1 MNERTQKSILQMARG
16 AIQER
21 ADYEM
26 SRLLDNILDPN
37 TAATAQRTLTIT
49 LKLKPDDTR
58 QNIAVSC
65 VAKSTLA
72 ATNPVTTSLY
82 VADEETIVEMVPQIP
97 GQMTMDGQD
106 QEAPPLLKLI
116 KTAGYQVVSVE
127 KVLETDTSG
136 TATTSD
142 NRITLFTC
150 VRDQRA
156 YRWCVQAVEC

>member
-37 TAATAQRTLTIT
+37 TAQRTLTIT

-97 GQMTMDGQD
+97 GQMAMDSPD

-116 KTAGYQVVSVE
+116 KTAG
-127 KVLETDTSG
+127 
-136 TATTSD
+136 
-142 NRITLFTC
+142 
-150 VRDQRA
+150 
-156 YRWCVQAVEC
+156 

>member
-97 GQMTMDGQD
+97 GQMAMDSPD

-116 KTAGYQVVSVE
+116 KTAGYPDAANHHIDAVRY
-127 KVLETDTSG
+127 G
-136 TATTSD
+136 T
-142 NRITLFTC
+142 NRIWK
-150 VRDQRA
+150 RRG
-156 YRWCVQAVEC
+156 R